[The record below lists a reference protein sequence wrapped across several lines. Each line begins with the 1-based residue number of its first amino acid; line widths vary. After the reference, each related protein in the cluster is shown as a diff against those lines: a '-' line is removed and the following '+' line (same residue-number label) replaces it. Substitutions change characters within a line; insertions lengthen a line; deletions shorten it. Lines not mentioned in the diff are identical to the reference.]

1 MDKLCTDIAVIGA
14 GPGGYA
20 AAFRAADLGKEV
32 VLIDKANSLG
42 GVCLNRGC
50 IPSKALLHLSKQID
64 DIKEIKEKGI
74 LFGDPQIKL
83 NAIRKW
89 KNNVISSL
97 GSGILHLAKARNVHI
112 LTGEAQFKSETE
124 LEVKTDENNKKGV
137 EFKNVIIATGSKS
150 GSLPGLPIS
159 SRRIMGSKQ
168 ALELSSIPEKLLV
181 VGGGYIG
188 LELGSVYHSL
198 GSRVSV
204 IERLPNLLTGADADL
219 VKPLHRN
226 LSRRFEKIYL
236 EAELMS
242 AKETGSGV
250 QIQIKNKNR
259 ETVEIFDSVL
269 VSVGRKPNT
278 KGLHL
283 HHAGIEVNER
293 GFIKVNKTQ
302 QTRTE
307 TVYAIGDVVGEPMLA
322 HKAAYE
328 GIIAAEHIAGLSS
341 RFDTRAIP
349 AVVFTNPEIAWAGL
363 TETDAREKSI
373 VYKKGEFPWVASGKA
388 QTLGFREG
396 KTKILFDPKTS
407 QILGG
412 GIVGPGAG
420 DLISEIVLAI
430 EMGADA
436 EDVGQTIHP
445 HPTLSES
452 ISNAAEV
459 FLGTATEIYIPKRKQ
474 NEEKI

>member
-1 MDKLCTDIAVIGA
+1 VIDKLSTDIAVIGA

-20 AAFRAADLGKEV
+20 AAFRAADLGKKV
-32 VLIDKANSLG
+32 VLIDKSESLG

-64 DIKEIKEKGI
+64 DIKGIKEKGVSY
-74 LFGDPQIKL
+74 GEPQINL

-89 KNNVISSL
+89 KNNIISNLS
-97 GSGILHLAKARNVHI
+97 SGISKLAKARNVRI
-112 LTGEAQFKSETE
+112 LSGEAQFKSKTE
-124 LEVKTDENNKKGV
+124 LEVKTENNKKSV
-137 EFKNVIIATGSKS
+137 VFKNAIIATGSVS
-150 GSLPGLPIS
+150 GNLPGLPIS
-159 SRRIMGSKQ
+159 SQRVMGSKK
-168 ALELSSIPEKLLV
+168 ALELLSIPEKLLV
-181 VGGGYIG
+181 IGGGYIG

-204 IERLPNLLTGADADL
+204 IEKLPNLLAGADVDL
-219 VKPLHRN
+219 VKPLHRK
-226 LSRRFEKIYL
+226 LSRRFEQIYL
-236 EAELMS
+236 ETELLS
-242 AKETGSGV
+242 AKETDSGV
-250 QIQIKNKNR
+250 QIRTKNKQR
-259 ETVEIFDSVL
+259 ETAEMFDSVL

-278 KGLHL
+278 KGLCL
-283 HHAGIEVNER
+283 HHVGIEANER
-293 GFIKVNKTQ
+293 GFVKVNKTQ

-307 TVYAIGDVVGEPMLA
+307 TIYAIGDVVGEPMLA
-322 HKAAYE
+322 HKASYE
-328 GIIAAEHIAGLSS
+328 GIIAAEHISGHIS
-341 RFDTRAIP
+341 RFDARAIP

-363 TETDAREKSI
+363 TETEAREKSI
-373 VYKKGEFPWVASGKA
+373 AYKKGELPWAASGKA

-396 KTKILFDPKTS
+396 KTKILFDPKTK
-407 QILGG
+407 QVLGG

-459 FLGTATEIYIPKRKQ
+459 FLGTATDIYIPKRKQ
-474 NEEKI
+474 IKEKT